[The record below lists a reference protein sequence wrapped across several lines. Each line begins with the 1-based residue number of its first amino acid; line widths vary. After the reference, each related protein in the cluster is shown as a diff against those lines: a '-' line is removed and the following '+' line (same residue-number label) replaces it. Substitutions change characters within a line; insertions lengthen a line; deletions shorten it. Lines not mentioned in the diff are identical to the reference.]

1 MSQTVLIADDDAT
14 IVKLFSLDAENRET
28 NITIRSS
35 ATGEETIDM
44 LTHNTPDVLVL
55 DIRMPKGDG
64 FTVLEYL
71 QKHNIN
77 LPVVILTNYQ
87 NEEYVKKSKTF
98 SQVKEYMI
106 KHEMRIDRIID
117 TVGSYLATV

>member
-35 ATGEETIDM
+35 ATGEETIDI
-44 LTHNTPDVLVL
+44 LTRNKPDVLVL

-87 NEEYVKKSKTF
+87 NEEYVKKSKSF

-117 TVGSYLATV
+117 TVGSYLATA